1 MKIILD
7 SHDMARLSLAC
18 QHEIQQLFFSHH
30 SEIFPA
36 DEEDVF
42 GFEAPSSFH
51 SFDTSTD
58 THDDV
63 ENDTRRVV
71 EINLDQAKGLVANI
85 SEKSLQTL
93 QLFTRGLPVA
103 VEDIVGI
110 DKPYENLT
118 DLKRSFVGAV
128 TRRLRTVTRNK
139 KVSLFLRDSIPGND
153 GEKKIA
159 IAVRPA
165 TAESLLRVLGT
176 LKTPTKTE

>member
-1 MKIILD
+1 MMILL
-7 SHDMARLSLAC
+7 SSNDMDRLSTAC
-18 QHEIQQLFFSHH
+18 RHEIQLLFFSRQ
-30 SEIFPA
+30 SEDFPA
-36 DEEDVF
+36 DDEVF
-42 GFEAPSSFH
+42 GFETPSDFH

-71 EINLDQAKGLVANI
+71 QINPDQAKKLVANI

-93 QLFTRGLPVA
+93 QLFTSGLPVRVDA
-103 VEDIVGI
+103 LVGK

-139 KVSLFLRDSIPGND
+139 KVSLFLRDSVTGND
-153 GEKKIA
+153 GDEKVA
-159 IAVRPA
+159 ISVRPA
-165 TAESLLRVLGT
+165 TAESLLGVLGT
-176 LKTPTKTE
+176 LKSLTKTE